1 MKTWLITLP
10 LFCAVGVALA
20 DGSAMAPPSPKPEA
34 AMAPA
39 KMAPANVAPTRGKW
53 HKPKRLP
60 RGDLRH
66 CLELE
71 DNMAIIRCAETLRK
85 N

>member
-10 LFCAVGVALA
+10 LVCAVGVVMA
-20 DGSAMAPPSPKPEA
+20 DDA
-34 AMAPA
+34 AMAPSSTQA
-39 KMAPANVAPTRGKW
+39 EAAMTRDAAEPARGKW

-71 DNMAIIRCAETLRK
+71 DNMAIIRCAEGWRK
-85 N
+85 K